1 MNNTLLTLGLSGLL
15 LLTTQDRSD
24 KGGTLLDLASGDGN
38 FTTLVAALEA
48 AGLSESLAGDGPLT
62 VFAPTNDAFAALGDE
77 TLQELLTERGRP
89 QLRSILLHHVVAG
102 EVPSDELVKMDSVK
116 TLAETSLDVK
126 IALGRLTVG
135 EAAIEAADLPA
146 SNGVLHVIDRVLLPP
161 AKSSAQESLLALTIQ
176 RGVAL
181 FNSGD
186 YAGCCAVYA
195 TALDAL
201 RLGRG
206 FGLTAS
212 ERLAIRAMMGKAETA
227 TSKRDLAWAYR
238 RVIDSVLLGNLE
250 EPAPEGESSPE
261 RGAFFSFTDDAE
273 VRGWRTV
280 LDGVMGGRST
290 GSARQG
296 DGTLI
301 FDGETSLK
309 NNGGFSS
316 MRSALP
322 VGALDGADAIQ
333 LRVKGDG
340 RTYIFGARSS
350 SGAGGSSF
358 WYRFETVDGE
368 WQTVDVKIDDMERNF
383 FGRGMR
389 GKITP
394 AQVRALE
401 FYIYDKKAGP
411 FRLEIDEIR
420 AITSSVSAA
429 SPPADRPGR

>member
-15 LLTTQDRSD
+15 LLTTQDRSN

-195 TALDAL
+195 TALDGL

-206 FGLTAS
+206 FGLTA
-212 ERLAIRAMMGKAETA
+212 
-227 TSKRDLAWAYR
+227 
-238 RVIDSVLLGNLE
+238 
-250 EPAPEGESSPE
+250 
-261 RGAFFSFTDDAE
+261 
-273 VRGWRTV
+273 
-280 LDGVMGGRST
+280 
-290 GSARQG
+290 
-296 DGTLI
+296 
-301 FDGETSLK
+301 
-309 NNGGFSS
+309 
-316 MRSALP
+316 
-322 VGALDGADAIQ
+322 
-333 LRVKGDG
+333 
-340 RTYIFGARSS
+340 
-350 SGAGGSSF
+350 
-358 WYRFETVDGE
+358 
-368 WQTVDVKIDDMERNF
+368 
-383 FGRGMR
+383 
-389 GKITP
+389 
-394 AQVRALE
+394 
-401 FYIYDKKAGP
+401 
-411 FRLEIDEIR
+411 
-420 AITSSVSAA
+420 
-429 SPPADRPGR
+429 